1 MIRFFVVVAEY
12 DYPVAVQEYQL
23 RGRKVLHSFMAKD
36 FLEAVEIKNKW
47 AKESDF
53 CVRLAQKKARA
64 ERKPSSASEES

>member
-23 RGRKVLHSFMAKD
+23 RGRKVLHSFMAHD

-47 AKESDF
+47 AKGSDI
-53 CVRLAQKKARA
+53 CVQMAQKKARA
-64 ERKPSSASEES
+64 ERKPSSTSEES